1 MQTSKHQEK
10 NYQAKM
16 YINAYILFTA
26 DNAQS
31 IHAPLTG
38 QQAEQEVEALYTAD
52 FICWSMLTNFCCPIV
67 SI

>member
-26 DNAQS
+26 DNEQS
-31 IHAPLTG
+31 IHAPLAG
-38 QQAEQEVEALYTAD
+38 QQAEQEVEAVYTAD
-52 FICWSMLTNFCCPIV
+52 FIC
-67 SI
+67 